1 MLFLS
6 SENSQVNQQ
15 LIKQEKA
22 YHRKKQKDV
31 KYKKP
36 SGNYKQVS
44 STLNP
49 LDKNDTVSRS
59 I

>member
-6 SENSQVNQQ
+6 SENSEVNQQ

-31 KYKKP
+31 KYEKP
-36 SGNYKQVS
+36 IGNYKQVS
-44 STLNP
+44 STFKP
-49 LDKNDTVSRS
+49 TR
-59 I
+59 